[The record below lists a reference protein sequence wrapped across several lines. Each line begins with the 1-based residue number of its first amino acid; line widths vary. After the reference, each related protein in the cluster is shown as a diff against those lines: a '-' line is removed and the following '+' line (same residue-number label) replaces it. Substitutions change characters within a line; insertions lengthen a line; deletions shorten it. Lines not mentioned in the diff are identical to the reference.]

1 MIKNKDMKKIYTMAA
16 GFLLCV
22 GLVSCEMKE
31 EIFGNDVIPSETG
44 LVELGVAVDDKTNV
58 VITKAEATEGEDEMG
73 SSVDPSDFP
82 VIFTLK
88 TNENYKKEFTYSK
101 IAGKTV
107 ELPIGTYEV
116 VSHTPGE
123 MEREMSAPYYKG
135 NGELT
140 VEKDLTEQA
149 EVFCKMQNSRIL
161 MVYPEN
167 FKTEFSEW
175 TIIIDDGTDNTLKF
189 VYDKDNQNLNP
200 AAVYWAISENCPT
213 LTISIK
219 AITKTGAAVSDS
231 RTITK
236 PDGAADKNW
245 VGGDALTITMEP
257 IEDNTGDV
265 SGISIKVDSFF
276 ETVKGDIIE
285 APLGDEDTETP
296 TDPDGGEEDGDTTDG
311 PTITMPDNGLIE
323 YTLKGNDAP
332 ETAVVTVSAPAKFQS
347 LTVKIKG
354 GNSGFKDAVG
364 SMGFDEG
371 IDIMK
376 LDKNSNDPI
385 IQIVIK
391 VLGDIPT
398 TDSTEPYSLDIANFF
413 DMMDPYGDTGSDAHE
428 FEITVWDQ
436 NGKNATG
443 TLKVKINP
451 ATTEGE

>member
-1 MIKNKDMKKIYTMAA
+1 MAA

-58 VITKAEATEGEDEMG
+58 VITKAEATGGKDEVG

-88 TNENYKKEFTYSK
+88 TNENYKKEFTYSE

-123 MEREMSAPYYKG
+123 MEREMSFPYYKG
-135 NGELT
+135 NVELT
-140 VEKDLTEQA
+140 VGSKIAQTQIT
-149 EVFCKMQNSRIL
+149 CTMQNSRIL
-161 MVYPEN
+161 MVYSDN
-167 FKTEFSEW
+167 FKDKFSEW
-175 TIIIDDGTDNTLKF
+175 TITIDDGTDNTLKF
-189 VYDKDNQNLNP
+189 EYKNDNQSLNNE
-200 AAVYWAISENCPT
+200 AVYWAISENCPT

-236 PDGAADKNW
+236 PDGAADNNW

-265 SGISIKVDSFF
+265 SGISIEIDSFF
-276 ETVKGDIIE
+276 ETVKGDVIE

-296 TDPDGGEEDGDTTDG
+296 TDPDGGEATGE
-311 PTITMPDNGLIE
+311 PTITIAQKSYTLPADKEKVADLVINAPAGLKSVKVKITPDNNKFGQALYGTGVTFGIDFLNGAELIGCDNLESIISGIAPGVKAPSAGMTE
-323 YTLKGNDAP
+323 YTFP
-332 ETAVVTVSAPAKFQS
+332 
-347 LTVKIKG
+347 I
-354 GNSGFKDAVG
+354 G
-364 SMGFDEG
+364 S
-371 IDIMK
+371 
-376 LDKNSNDPI
+376 
-385 IQIVIK
+385 
-391 VLGDIPT
+391 
-398 TDSTEPYSLDIANFF
+398 FF
-413 DMMDPYGDTGSDAHE
+413 DTLINSDVTTAEGHA
-428 FEITVWDQ
+428 FEITIKDNNNNTVED
-436 NGKNATG
+436 
-443 TLKVKINP
+443 KVNVIVTK
-451 ATTEGE
+451 E

>member
-1 MIKNKDMKKIYTMAA
+1 MAA

-58 VITKAEATEGEDEMG
+58 VITKAEATGGKDEVG

-88 TNENYKKEFTYSK
+88 TNENYKKEFTYSE

-123 MEREMSAPYYKG
+123 MEREMSFPYYKG
-135 NGELT
+135 NVELT
-140 VEKDLTEQA
+140 VGSKIAQTQIT
-149 EVFCKMQNSRIL
+149 CTMQNSRIL
-161 MVYPEN
+161 MVYSDN
-167 FKTEFSEW
+167 FKDKFSEW
-175 TIIIDDGTDNTLKF
+175 TITIDDGTDNTLKF
-189 VYDKDNQNLNP
+189 EYKNDNQSLNNE
-200 AAVYWAISENCPT
+200 AVYWAISENCPT

-236 PDGAADKNW
+236 PDGAADNNW

-265 SGISIKVDSFF
+265 SGIKINVSGFF
-276 ETVKGDIIE
+276 ETEKDEVIE
-285 APLGDEDTETP
+285 APLGEEEIDTP
-296 TDPDGGEEDGDTTDG
+296 TDPDGGDEDGDTTDG

-376 LDKNSNDPI
+376 LDKDSNDPI

-398 TDSTEPYSLDIANFF
+398 TESTEPYSLDIANFF